1 MVRLSANISMLFQ
14 ELEFW
19 DRFEAAAA
27 AGFGAIE
34 MLFPYAYA
42 PDKIAQALKAHN
54 LQVSVFNLSPG
65 DWSAGMRGLA
75 VDPAHRDAFRKSVVQ
90 GLEYA
95 EALQAPHVHVMAG
108 IAAPDEQNRKCY
120 IENIIYAADRFSAA
134 GRRVLIEP
142 INARSMLGYFLN
154 STDQALQLLAD
165 INHPAVGLQFDIFHH
180 QMSRGDVFNS
190 LQAAFPKIRHI
201 QIAGVPER
209 HEPNFG
215 ELNIHAVLDHLDALG
230 YKGWVGCEYRP
241 RTTTQE
247 GLHWMQRYIEL
258 NTGQAD

>member
-19 DRFEAAAA
+19 DRFEAAAT

-34 MLFPYAYA
+34 ILFPYAYA
-42 PDKIAQALKAHN
+42 PDKIAQALNEHA
-54 LQVSVFNLSPG
+54 LQVSVFNLAPG
-65 DWSAGMRGLA
+65 DWTAGMRGLA
-75 VDPAHRDAFRKSVVQ
+75 VDPRHRELFCKSVEQ

-108 IAAPDEQNRKCY
+108 NAAPNEQNRECY

-142 INARSMLGYFLN
+142 INSHSMPGYFLN
-154 STDQALQLLAD
+154 STDQALKLLAD

-190 LQAAFPKIRHI
+190 LRAAFPKIRHV

-209 HEPNFG
+209 HEPDFG

-230 YKGWVGCEYRP
+230 PVHDSSSG
-241 RTTTQE
+241 
-247 GLHWMQRYIEL
+247 
-258 NTGQAD
+258 

>member
-27 AGFGAIE
+27 AGFRAIE

-42 PDKIAQALKAHN
+42 PDKIAQALNEHA
-54 LQVSVFNLSPG
+54 LQISVFNLAPG
-65 DWSAGMRGLA
+65 DWTAGMRGLA
-75 VDPAHRDAFRKSVVQ
+75 ADPWHRELFRKSVEQ

-108 IAAPDEQNRKCY
+108 NAAPHEQNRECY
-120 IENIIYAADRFSAA
+120 IENIIYAADRFSTA

-142 INARSMLGYFLN
+142 INSRSMPGYFLN
-154 STDQALQLLAD
+154 STDQALKLLAD

-201 QIAGVPER
+201 QIAGAPER
-209 HEPNFG
+209 HEPDFG

-230 YKGWVGCEYRP
+230 YNGWVGCEYRP

-247 GLHWMQRYIEL
+247 GLHWMQRYVEL
-258 NTGQAD
+258 NTGQAN